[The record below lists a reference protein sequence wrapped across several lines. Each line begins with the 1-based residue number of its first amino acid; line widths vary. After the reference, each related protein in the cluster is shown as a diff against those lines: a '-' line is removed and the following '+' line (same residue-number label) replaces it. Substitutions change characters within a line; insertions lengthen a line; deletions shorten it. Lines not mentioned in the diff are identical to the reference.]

1 MADSAPIPS
10 EPIAM
15 NDETGMRTGL
25 QWERM
30 TWQYSKALQRFFANR
45 VGNPSDVNDLV
56 QKVFVR
62 VLQRAQG
69 GPIEHVQQ
77 YLFQV
82 AANVLTDEYRRAKS
96 RHEDE
101 HDSYDETVHQLHSEI
116 SPERIV
122 LGQEALAR
130 VTDAVRQLP
139 QMTRDVYV
147 LRIRKEYEF
156 PQIARLLRI
165 SERGAQRHMAT
176 ALKILEAVLK
186 EDRAIRDLLPRRGRP
201 PK

>member
-10 EPIAM
+10 DAATLDSE
-15 NDETGMRTGL
+15 GL
-25 QWERM
+25 HAGPQWDRM

-45 VGNPSDVNDLV
+45 VSNPSDVGDLV

-69 GPIEHVQQ
+69 GPIEHVQH

-82 AANVLTDEYRRAKS
+82 AANVLADEYRRAKS

-101 HDSYDETVHQLHSEI
+101 HDSYDESVHQLRSDL
-116 SPERIV
+116 SPERIL
-122 LGQEALAR
+122 LGEEALAR
-130 VTDAVRQLP
+130 VMRAIQQLP
-139 QMTRDVYV
+139 ETTRDVYV
-147 LRIRKEYEF
+147 LRIRQEREF
-156 PQIARLLRI
+156 PQIARMLGI
-165 SERGAQRHMAT
+165 SERGAQRHMAR
-176 ALKILEAVLK
+176 ALQFLEAVLK
-186 EDRAIRDLLPRRGRP
+186 DDKTIGELLPRRGRP

>member
-10 EPIAM
+10 DTATLDGASHPA
-15 NDETGMRTGL
+15 GP

-45 VGNPSDVNDLV
+45 VSNPSDVGDLV

-69 GPIEHVQQ
+69 GPIEHVQH

-82 AANVLTDEYRRAKS
+82 AANVLNDEYRRAKS

-101 HDSYDETVHQLHSEI
+101 HDSYDEAVHPLYCDL
-116 SPERIV
+116 SPERIL
-122 LGQEALAR
+122 LGEEALAR
-130 VTDAVRQLP
+130 VMKAIRQLP
-139 QMTRDVYV
+139 ETTRDVYV
-147 LRIRKEYEF
+147 LRIRQERDF
-156 PQIARLLRI
+156 PQIAQMLSI
-165 SERGAQRHMAT
+165 SERSAQRHMAK
-176 ALKILEAVLK
+176 ALQFLEAVLK
-186 EDRAIRDLLPRRGRP
+186 EDKTIGELLPRRGRP
-201 PK
+201 RK